1 MCGIN
6 HRPTRVFPGVTGTDG
21 SGRSVSRL
29 GGVTGHAYHLL
40 PSGQPRVVTCS
51 PPSLIIRLLAESMP
65 TWSAFRDLFPALE
78 TCTYLNT
85 AGGGVM
91 ARSVADAAVTYYRES
106 VEMGDI
112 GWDIWL
118 DRSGRDRRD
127 VAAFI
132 GASAERTAFLPNASL
147 GFNILARSLP
157 SGARV
162 LALDQEFP
170 SCTTPFIRAGA
181 EVRFIPTSPD
191 GRVEPG
197 MLREA
202 FSEPADAFVV
212 SSVQYANGFRADL
225 AALSAVCREAGVL
238 FLVDATQ
245 SIGAFPVHMEDDGID
260 ALVFSGYK
268 WATAGY
274 GNAVLATANRWEDG
288 APPLIGWRS
297 ARDAYALENAEL
309 DLVPGG
315 IGHEMGH
322 PPFPGIFAMAEA
334 LRLLEHQGVERISA
348 RILEVTGQ
356 LIEGLR
362 ERSIPVRSSLD
373 VDSRSGIVL
382 ADVPHAAQVC
392 KVLRQMDVW
401 TTARDGG
408 LRISVHGYN
417 DEGDIRRFFDRLD
430 TLPGGQT
437 AP

>member
-1 MCGIN
+1 MN
-6 HRPTRVFPGVTGTDG
+6 SWR
-21 SGRSVSRL
+21 
-29 GGVTGHAYHLL
+29 
-40 PSGQPRVVTCS
+40 
-51 PPSLIIRLLAESMP
+51 
-65 TWSAFRDLFPALE
+65 AFRELFPALE

-91 ARSVADAAVTYYRES
+91 ARSVADAAVAYYRES
-106 VEMGDI
+106 VAMGDI
-112 GWDIWL
+112 GWDTWL
-118 DRSGRDRRD
+118 DRSGQDRRD

-132 GASAERTAFLPNASL
+132 GASPQRTAFLPNASL

-157 SGARV
+157 PNARV

-170 SCTTPFIRAGA
+170 SCTTPFIRADA
-181 EVRFIPTSPD
+181 DVRFLPTPPD
-191 GRVEPG
+191 GSVEPG
-197 MLREA
+197 VLRRA
-202 FSEPADAFVV
+202 LSEPTDAFVV
-212 SSVQYANGFRADL
+212 SSVQYANGYRADL

-245 SIGAFPVHMEDDGID
+245 SIGAFPVHMERDGVD

-297 ARDAYALENAEL
+297 ARDAYALENDRL

-334 LRLLEHQGVERISA
+334 LRLLDRQGVDRISA
-348 RILEVTGQ
+348 RILEVTGE

-362 ERSIPVRSSLD
+362 DRDIPVRSSLEI
-373 VDSRSGIVL
+373 DSRSGIVL
-382 ADVPHAAQVC
+382 ADVPDAAHVC
-392 KVLRQMDVW
+392 KALRKVDVW

-417 DEGDIRRFFDRLD
+417 DEGDIRRFLECLD
-430 TLPGGQT
+430 ALMGGQT